1 MFGALIILIR
11 NGIANRFYHYLMKNP
26 GNAFIIAFELL
37 LVGIAAELWKGN
49 DQIADELG
57 VVAFVLAC
65 IGVGLQ
71 TLASIR
77 TRHEESAINSAAM
90 SFSH

>member
-11 NGIANRFYHYLMKNP
+11 NGIANRFCHYLMKNP

-49 DQIADELG
+49 AQIADELG

-77 TRHEESAINSAAM
+77 TRHEESAINIAAN
-90 SFSH
+90 SLSH